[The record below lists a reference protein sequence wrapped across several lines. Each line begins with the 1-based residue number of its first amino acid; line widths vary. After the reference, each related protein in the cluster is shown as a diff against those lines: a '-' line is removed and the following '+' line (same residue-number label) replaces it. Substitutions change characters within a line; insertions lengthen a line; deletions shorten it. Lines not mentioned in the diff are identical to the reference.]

1 LNSRVAR
8 ELPTGTVTFVFTDV
22 EGSTRLLQRLGTDAY
37 ADALAQHRRALREA
51 FVRHEG
57 VEVDTQ
63 GDSFFIAFST
73 APAAIAAAAEA
84 QEVLA
89 PGPIRVRM
97 GIHTGT
103 PYVTDEG
110 YVGPDVHRAARIAAA
125 GHGGQIL
132 VSSSTASLVEGVS
145 LRDLGEHR
153 LKDLA
158 APERLYQL
166 GGEAFPPLRS
176 LQQTNLPIPATPFL
190 GRQRELDEV
199 TTLLRSRGAR
209 LLTLT
214 GPAGAG
220 KTRLA
225 LQAAAEASDLYP
237 DGVFWTPL
245 AALRDPKLVLE
256 MAAQALEAR
265 DGLADRIADRRLLLI
280 LDNFEHLIDAAGEL
294 VGLLAACRNLQL
306 LVTSRELLRLPG
318 EQAYPVSSLEP
329 RDATELFTARA
340 RAADPRFEPGPIV
353 EQLCS
358 QLDNLPLAL
367 ELAAT
372 RVGVLSLE
380 QLLDRLSKRLD
391 LLKAGRGVDP
401 RQQTLRATIEWSY
414 DLLGEAERL
423 LFERLSVF
431 RGGCTLE
438 AAEEIC
444 KADIDTLQSLID
456 KSLLRREG
464 ERFWMLE
471 TIREYAAERLE
482 RHGEAVVLAGRHADY
497 FIALTETGARDAP
510 DEDVEQTRRLYPELD
525 NLRRALDW
533 LVASGDFEREL
544 GLATGAFWCLWTRSS
559 LRELQGWLA
568 SALERAANADAH
580 LRGEALGAAALA
592 AANLGE
598 AEVARAYARESLAL
612 ARERDDKRQIEWALR
627 VLSFD
632 EPDLDERRR
641 LLHECER
648 LLRELGN
655 DAGLGWVTYLRGMTF
670 VDEGSFDAARETL
683 KQAAALFRELGRRWE
698 ATNAEIAVGYALVAA
713 DRHAEAR
720 PLLEAALANAVD
732 LASPGSIMEAL
743 ALLAAVRIEA
753 DAAAATRLLAGVR
766 TFADEKGRE
775 MDPRYEGPLLETT
788 ERTARERLGQ
798 QFEAEWQAGS
808 GLTLD
813 ETVALALHEE

>member
-1 LNSRVAR
+1 MAR

-22 EGSTRLLQRLGTDAY
+22 EGSTRLLRQLGADAY

-51 FVRHEG
+51 FVRHDG

-63 GDSFFIAFST
+63 GDSFFIAFFT

-84 QEVLA
+84 QQALA
-89 PGPIRVRM
+89 AGPVRVRM

-132 VSSSTASLVEGVS
+132 VSSSTASLVEGES

-158 APERLYQL
+158 APERIYQL
-166 GGEAFPPLRS
+166 GGEAFPPLTS

-199 TTLLRSRGAR
+199 TALLGSRGGAR

-225 LQAAAEASDLYP
+225 LQAAAEASGRYP
-237 DGVFWTPL
+237 AGVFWVPL
-245 AALRDPKLVLE
+245 APLRDPKLVLE
-256 MAAQALEAR
+256 VAAQALEAR
-265 DGLADRIADRRLLLI
+265 DGLADLIADRQLLLI

-294 VGLLAACRNLQL
+294 AGLLAACPKLQL

-318 EQAYPVSSLEP
+318 EQAYPVPPLEAQ
-329 RDATELFTARA
+329 DATELFTARA
-340 RAADPRFEPGPIV
+340 RAADPRFEPGPII

-372 RVGVLSLE
+372 RVAVLSPE

-391 LLKAGRGVDP
+391 LLKAVRGVDP

-414 DLLGEAERL
+414 DLLGEKEQR
-423 LFERLSVF
+423 LFERLSVS
-431 RGGCTLE
+431 RSGCTLD

-444 KADIDTLQSLID
+444 EADIDTLQSLID
-456 KSLLRREG
+456 KSLLRRQG

-471 TIREYAAERLE
+471 TIREYAGERLE
-482 RHGEAVVLAGRHADY
+482 RQGEAVVLADRHADY
-497 FIALTETGARDAP
+497 FIGLAEVAAGGP
-510 DEDVEQTRRLYPELD
+510 DEDVDQARGLNAELD
-525 NLRRALDW
+525 NFRRALDW
-533 LVASGDFEREL
+533 LVASGDVEREL
-544 GLATGAFWCLWTRSS
+544 RLATGAFWCLWTLSS
-559 LRELQGWLA
+559 LREMHGWLA

-580 LRGEALGAAALA
+580 LRGKALGAAALA

-598 AEVARAYARESLAL
+598 TEVARAYARESLAL

-655 DAGLGWVTYLRGMTF
+655 DAGLGWVTFLRGMTF
-670 VDEGSFDAARETL
+670 VDEGRFDRARETL
-683 KQAAALFRELGRRWE
+683 EQAAALFRELGRRWE
-698 ATNAEIAVGYALVAA
+698 ATNAEIMVGYALVVAG
-713 DRHAEAR
+713 RHSEAR
-720 PLLEAALANAVD
+720 PLLEGALANAVD
-732 LASPGSIMEAL
+732 LASPGSIIEAL
-743 ALLAAVRIEA
+743 VLLAAVRMEA

-766 TFADEKGRE
+766 TFAHEIGHE
-775 MDPRYEGPLLETT
+775 LDPRYEGRLFETT
-788 ERTARERLGQ
+788 ERTAGERLGQ
-798 QFEAEWQAGS
+798 QFDAEWEAGS
-808 GLTLD
+808 GLAL
-813 ETVALALHEE
+813 EEAVALALHEE

>member
-1 LNSRVAR
+1 MAR
-8 ELPTGTVTFVFTDV
+8 KLPAGTVTLVFTDV
-22 EGSTRLLQRLGTDAY
+22 EGSTRLLQQLGADAY
-37 ADALAQHRRALREA
+37 ADALAEHRRALREA
-51 FVRHEG
+51 FVRHDG

-73 APAAIAAAAEA
+73 APAALAAAAEA
-84 QEVLA
+84 QQVLA
-89 PGPIRVRM
+89 AGPIRVRM

-103 PYVTDEG
+103 PRVTDEG

-132 VSSSTASLVEGVS
+132 VSSSTASLIEGDS

-158 APERLYQL
+158 APERIYQL

-176 LQQTNLPIPATPFL
+176 LQRTNLPIPATPFL

-199 TTLLRSRGAR
+199 TTLLESRDVR

-225 LQAAAEASDLYP
+225 LQAAAEASDHYP
-237 DGVFWTPL
+237 DGVFWAPL
-245 AALRDPKLVLE
+245 APLRDPKLVLE
-256 MAAQALEAR
+256 VAALALEAR
-265 DGLADRIADRRLLLI
+265 DGLADRIADRRLLLV
-280 LDNFEHLIDAAGEL
+280 LDNFEHLIGAAGEL
-294 VGLLAACRNLQL
+294 TGLLAACLNLQL
-306 LVTSRELLRLPG
+306 LVTSRELLQLPG
-318 EQAYPVSSLEP
+318 EQAYPVPPLEP
-329 RDATELFTARA
+329 QDATELFTARA

-358 QLDNLPLAL
+358 RLDNLPLAL

-372 RVGVLSLE
+372 RVAVLSPE
-380 QLLDRLSKRLD
+380 QLLDRLSKRLE

-414 DLLGEAERL
+414 DLLDEEERL

-431 RGGCTLE
+431 RGGCRLE
-438 AAEEIC
+438 AAERIC
-444 KADIDTLQSLID
+444 EADIDTLQSLVH
-456 KSLLRREG
+456 KSLLRRQG

-471 TIREYAAERLE
+471 TITEYAAEQVE
-482 RHGEAVVLAGRHADY
+482 QHGEAEVLADRHANY
-497 FIALTETGARDAP
+497 FIALAEAAVRGAP
-510 DEDVEQTRRLYPELD
+510 DEDVEQGRQLDPELD
-525 NLRRALDW
+525 NFRRALGW
-533 LVASGDFEREL
+533 LVAAGDVEREL
-544 GLATGAFWCLWTRSS
+544 RLATGAFWCLWTRAS
-559 LRELQGWLA
+559 LREFHESLA
-568 SALERAANADAH
+568 SALERAAGADAS
-580 LRGEALGAAALA
+580 LRAEALGAAALA

-598 AEVARAYARESLAL
+598 ADVARAYARESLAL

-641 LLHECER
+641 LLDECER

-670 VDEGSFDAARETL
+670 VDEGSVDLARATL
-683 KQAAALFRELGRRWE
+683 EQAAALFRDLGRRWE

-713 DRHAEAR
+713 NRHGVAR
-720 PLLEAALANAVD
+720 PILEGALASAVEID
-732 LASPGSIMEAL
+732 SPGSIMEAL
-743 ALLAAVRIEA
+743 VLLAAVRMEA
-753 DAAAATRLLAGVR
+753 DAAAATRLLAAIR
-766 TFADEKGRE
+766 TIEHETGHE
-775 MDPRYEGPLLETT
+775 LDPRSEGRVLETN
-788 ERTARERLGQ
+788 ERRARERLGQ
-798 QFEAEWQAGS
+798 RFEVEWEAGS
-808 GLTLD
+808 GLTL
-813 ETVALALHEE
+813 EEAVALALDEE

>member
-1 LNSRVAR
+1 VAR
-8 ELPTGTVTFVFTDV
+8 DLPTGTVTFVFTDV
-22 EGSTRLLQRLGTDAY
+22 EGSTRLLQQLGADGY
-37 ADALAQHRRALREA
+37 ADALAEHRRALRQA
-51 FVRHEG
+51 FVRHDG

-63 GDSFFIAFST
+63 GDAFFIAFAT

-84 QEVLA
+84 QQVLA
-89 PGPIRVRM
+89 AGPIRVRM

-132 VSSSTASLVEGVS
+132 VSSSTASLVEGER
-145 LRDLGEHR
+145 LRDLGKHR
-153 LKDLA
+153 LKDLVA
-158 APERLYQL
+158 SERIYQL
-166 GGEAFPPLRS
+166 GGEAFPPLTS

-199 TTLLRSRGAR
+199 TALLGGVDAR

-225 LQAAAEASDLYP
+225 LQAGAEASDHYP
-237 DGVFWTPL
+237 DGIFWAPL
-245 AALRDPKLVLE
+245 AALRDPKLVLAV
-256 MAAQALEAR
+256 AAQALDAR
-265 DGLADRIADRRLLLI
+265 DGLADHIADRRVLLV

-294 VGLLAACRNLQL
+294 AGLLAACPNLQL

-318 EQAYPVSSLEP
+318 EQAYAVPPLEP
-329 RDATELFTARA
+329 QDATELFTARA
-340 RAADPRFEPGPIV
+340 RAADPRFEPDPIV

-358 QLDNLPLAL
+358 RLDNLPLAL

-372 RVGVLSLE
+372 RVTVLSPE
-380 QLLDRLSKRLD
+380 QLLDRLSERLD

-414 DLLGEAERL
+414 DLLHEEERI

-444 KADIDTLQSLID
+444 EAGIDTLQSLID
-456 KSLLRREG
+456 KSLLRRHG

-471 TIREYAAERLE
+471 TIREYAAEQLEQDGEAEVLAE
-482 RHGEAVVLAGRHADY
+482 RHAQYFLALVENAGRG
-497 FIALTETGARDAP
+497 ALDEGAGERGL
-510 DEDVEQTRRLYPELD
+510 RLDLD
-525 NLRRALDW
+525 NLRSALGW
-533 LVASGDFEREL
+533 LIDAGDVEREL
-544 GLATGAFWCLWTRSS
+544 RLATAAFWSLWTLTS
-559 LRELQGWLA
+559 LRELKVWLV
-568 SALERAANADAH
+568 SALERAGGADSQFRA
-580 LRGEALGAAALA
+580 EALGATALA

-598 AEVARAYARESLAL
+598 RDDAREYARESLVL

-641 LLHECER
+641 LLQECER
-648 LLRELGN
+648 LNRELGS
-655 DAGLGWVTYLRGMTF
+655 DAGLGWVAVLLGEALF
-670 VDEGSFDAARETL
+670 DEGRFEEAGDMLE
-683 KQAAALFRELGRRWE
+683 QATAIFTELGKRWE
-698 ATNAEIAVGYALVAA
+698 ATNAEIGVAYALIADGEDERARPILEEALRTAVDLQSLRLAVDALVAVSSVRVQTDPGA
-713 DRHAEAR
+713 AAR
-720 PLLEAALANAVD
+720 LLSAAWTIGEEGGQPLVPRLH
-732 LASPGSIMEAL
+732 GL
-743 ALLAAVRIEA
+743 ALETAE
-753 DAAAATRLLAGVR
+753 RL
-766 TFADEKGRE
+766 
-775 MDPRYEGPLLETT
+775 
-788 ERTARERLGQ
+788 ARERLGER
-798 QFEAEWQAGS
+798 FEQEWEAGS
-808 GLTLD
+808 DLTL
-813 ETVALALHEE
+813 EEAVELALDEE

>member
-1 LNSRVAR
+1 VAR
-8 ELPTGTVTFVFTDV
+8 ELPTGTVTFAFTDV
-22 EGSTRLLQRLGTDAY
+22 EGSTRLLHRLGADAY

-89 PGPIRVRM
+89 SGPIRVRM

-132 VSSSTASLVEGVS
+132 VSSSTASLVEGGS

-176 LQQTNLPIPATPFL
+176 LHQTNLPIPATPFL

-199 TTLLRSRGAR
+199 TTLLESRGAR

-225 LQAAAEASDLYP
+225 LQAAAEASDLFP
-237 DGVFWTPL
+237 DGVFWAPL
-245 AALRDPKLVLE
+245 AALRDPKLVLDV
-256 MAAQALEAR
+256 AAQALEAR
-265 DGLADRIADRRLLLI
+265 DGLADRVADRRLLLI
-280 LDNFEHLIDAAGEL
+280 LDNFEHLIDATGEL
-294 VGLLAACRNLQL
+294 VGLLAACPNLRL

-318 EQAYPVSSLEP
+318 EQAYPVPSLEP
-329 RDATELFTARA
+329 QDATELFTARA

-353 EQLCS
+353 EQVCS

-372 RVGVLSLE
+372 RVGVLSPE

-414 DLLGEAERL
+414 DLLDEKERL

-444 KADIDTLQSLID
+444 EADIDTLQSLID
-456 KSLLRREG
+456 KSLLRRQG

-497 FIALTETGARDAP
+497 FIALTETGARGAP
-510 DEDVEQTRRLYPELD
+510 DEDVDQARELYPELD
-525 NLRRALDW
+525 NFRRALDW
-533 LVASGDFEREL
+533 LVASGDVEREL
-544 GLATGAFWCLWTRSS
+544 RLATGAFWCLWTRSS
-559 LRELQGWLA
+559 LRELHGLLA
-568 SALERAANADAH
+568 SALERAASAGPH

-592 AANLGE
+592 AANRGE

-655 DAGLGWVTYLRGMTF
+655 DAGLAWVTFLRGMTF

-683 KQAAALFRELGRRWE
+683 EQASALFRELGRRWE
-698 ATNAEIAVGYALVAA
+698 ATNAEITVGYTLVVAG
-713 DRHAEAR
+713 RHAEAR
-720 PLLEAALANAVD
+720 PLLEGALANAVD
-732 LASPGSIMEAL
+732 LASPGSIMVAL
-743 ALLAAVRIEA
+743 VLLATVRMEA

-775 MDPRYEGPLLETT
+775 LDPRYEGRLLETT
-788 ERTARERLGQ
+788 ERSARERLGQ
-798 QFEAEWQAGS
+798 RFEAEWEAGS

>member
-22 EGSTRLLQRLGTDAY
+22 EGSTRLLHQLGADAY

-73 APAAIAAAAEA
+73 APAAIAATAEA
-84 QEVLA
+84 QEVFA

-132 VSSSTASLVEGVS
+132 VSSSTASLIEGGS

-176 LQQTNLPIPATPFL
+176 LHQTNLPIPATPFL

-199 TTLLRSRGAR
+199 TTLLGSRGAR
-209 LLTLT
+209 VLTLT

-256 MAAQALEAR
+256 VAAQALEAR
-265 DGLADRIADRRLLLI
+265 DGLADRIGDRRLLLI

-294 VGLLAACRNLQL
+294 VGLLAACPNHQL

-318 EQAYPVSSLEP
+318 EQAYPVPSLEP
-329 RDATELFTARA
+329 EDATELFTARA

-353 EQLCS
+353 EELCS

-372 RVGVLSLE
+372 RVGVLSPE

-414 DLLGEAERL
+414 DLLGETERL

-431 RGGCTLE
+431 HGGCTLE

-444 KADIDTLQSLID
+444 EADIDTLQSLID
-456 KSLLRREG
+456 KSLFRRHG

-471 TIREYAAERLE
+471 TMREYATERLE
-482 RHGEAVVLAGRHADY
+482 ERGEGDELRRRHADH
-497 FIALTETGARDAP
+497 FLSRAEDAAVGAPSEFTEAVWLRD
-510 DEDVEQTRRLYPELD
+510 ELD
-525 NLRRALDW
+525 NIRRARGW
-533 LVASGDFEREL
+533 LIAAGDVEREVR
-544 GLATGAFWCLWTRSS
+544 LAVATFWALWTRAS
-559 LRELQGWLA
+559 LRELKAWLV
-568 SALERAANADAH
+568 SALERSADLDPG
-580 LRGEALGAAALA
+580 LRADGLGAAALA

-598 AEVARAYARESLAL
+598 SEVAREYARESLEI
-612 ARERDDKRQIEWALR
+612 ARERNDKRQIEWALR

-632 EPDLDERRR
+632 EPNLDERRR
-641 LLHECER
+641 LLHECET
-648 LLRELGN
+648 LLRELG
-655 DAGLGWVTYLRGMTF
+655 DDGGLGWVTFLLGVTLF
-670 VDEGSFDAARETL
+670 DEGRFTEARETFNR
-683 KQAAALFRELGRRWE
+683 AVAIFRGLGRRWE
-698 ATNAEIAVGYALVAA
+698 ATNAEDAMAYVLIADGQHEA
-713 DRHAEAR
+713 AR
-720 PLLEAALANAVD
+720 PFLEEALRTAVD
-732 LASPGSIMEAL
+732 LQSVALAIEAL
-743 ALLAAVRIEA
+743 AALGCVRVQT
-753 DAAAATRLLAGVR
+753 DPGAATRLLSAAETIAEESGQR
-766 TFADEKGRE
+766 LEAA
-775 MDPRYEGPLLETT
+775 YALPLV
-788 ERTARERLGQ
+788 ERAAEAARERLGDG
-798 QFEAEWQAGS
+798 FGVEWEAGS
-808 GLTLD
+808 ELTLN
-813 ETVALALHEE
+813 EAVALALGEE

>member
-8 ELPTGTVTFVFTDV
+8 ELPTGTVTLVFTDV
-22 EGSTRLLQRLGTDAY
+22 EGSTRLLQRLGADAY

-84 QEVLA
+84 QQVLTA
-89 PGPIRVRM
+89 GPIRVRM

-132 VSSSTASLVEGVS
+132 VSSSTASLVEGDS

-176 LQQTNLPIPATPFL
+176 LQQTNLPIPATLFL

-199 TTLLRSRGAR
+199 TTLLASGGAR

-225 LQAAAEASDLYP
+225 LQAAAEACDRYP
-237 DGVFWTPL
+237 DGVFWAPL
-245 AALRDPKLVLE
+245 AALRDPKLLLE
-256 MAAQALEAR
+256 VAAQALEAR

-280 LDNFEHLIDAAGEL
+280 LDNFEHLINAAREL
-294 VGLLAACRNLQL
+294 VGVLAACPNLQL

-318 EQAYPVSSLEP
+318 EQAYPVPPLEP
-329 RDATELFTARA
+329 QDATALFTARA
-340 RAADPRFEPGPIV
+340 RAADPRFEPGPII

-358 QLDNLPLAL
+358 RLDNLPLAL

-372 RVGVLSLE
+372 RVVVLSPE

-414 DLLGEAERL
+414 DLLGENERL

-431 RGGCTLE
+431 GASSTLE

-444 KADIDTLQSLID
+444 EADIDTLQSLID
-456 KSLLRREG
+456 KSLLRRQG

-482 RHGEAVVLAGRHADY
+482 RHGEAVVLADRHADH
-497 FIALTETGARDAP
+497 FIAFAEATTRGAP
-510 DEDVEQTRRLYPELD
+510 DENVERTRRLYPEVD
-525 NLRRALDW
+525 NFRRALDW
-533 LVASGDFEREL
+533 LVASGDAEREL
-544 GLATGAFWCLWTRSS
+544 RLATGAFWCLWTRSS
-559 LRELQGWLA
+559 LRELHGWLA
-568 SALERAANADAH
+568 SALERGANADAH

-648 LLRELGN
+648 LVRELGN
-655 DAGLGWVTYLRGMTF
+655 DAGLAWVTYLRGTTF
-670 VDEGSFDAARETL
+670 VDEGSFDSARETL
-683 KQAAALFRELGRRWE
+683 EQAAALFRELGRRWE
-698 ATNAEIAVGYALVAA
+698 ATNAEITVGYALVAA

-720 PLLEAALANAVD
+720 PLLEGALASAVD
-732 LASPGSIMEAL
+732 IGSPGSIMETL
-743 ALLAAVRIEA
+743 VLLAAVRMEA
-753 DAAAATRLLAGVR
+753 DAAAATRLLAAVR
-766 TFADEKGRE
+766 TIADESGRE
-775 MDPRYEGPLLETT
+775 LDPRFEGRLLETM

-808 GLTLD
+808 GLTLE
-813 ETVALALHEE
+813 ETVALALDEQ